1 MVPAYLLSL
10 LKQQQEVLKDKFPER
25 FPHQWLV
32 WEAGTWTAPAAA
44 KETIHLTHRELQA
57 KLRQADALSFGL
69 RANGAGGQI
78 TIGRN
83 SSNDIVIN
91 DATVSRHHAV
101 LKAGPQAAAWMLEV
115 VPGVKAATKVAN
127 LEVKAGAPAL
137 LRNGTQVKLGDAVL
151 TFYDLPGLME
161 RLRA

>member
-10 LKQQQEVLKDKFPER
+10 LKQQQETLKDKFAER

-44 KETIHLTHRELQA
+44 KETIQLTHRELQA

-69 RANGAGGQI
+69 RLNGAGGQI

-83 SSNDIVIN
+83 AGNDIVIN

-101 LKAGPQAAAWMLEV
+101 LKSGPQASWMLEV
-115 VPGVKAATKVAN
+115 MPGVKATTRVAH
-127 LEVKAGAPAL
+127 LDVTAGSRAM
-137 LRNGTQVKLGDAVL
+137 LRSGMQVKLGDAVL

-161 RLRA
+161 RLRS